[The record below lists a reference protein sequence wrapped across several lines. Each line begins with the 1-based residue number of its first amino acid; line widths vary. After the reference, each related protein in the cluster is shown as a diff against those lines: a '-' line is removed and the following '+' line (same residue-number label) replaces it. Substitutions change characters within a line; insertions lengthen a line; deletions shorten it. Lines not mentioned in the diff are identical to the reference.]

1 MNHLARRFSLFIAF
15 SFLVH
20 LVFLLTVPSLI
31 PPPQLKVIPVTLI
44 SRMDLYLTPREMR
57 ELWETPWIEEVKKE
71 LIWERLSTFPPLNLP
86 VAEVKEG
93 PKVRLEDLLPLP
105 VGREPVAQ
113 PKAPSK
119 VPSISPPRE
128 GPLERIIASLE
139 KTEPK
144 RKVKKPKE
152 PELSL
157 GPLKLGIKGPVAK
170 RKILYIPPPP
180 KAKIT
185 VEAEVIFKFWVKPD
199 GTVGRVIPLMKGDA
213 QLEMVAIEHIKQY
226 RFNPLPPDVPQVEMW
241 GTISVK
247 SVLK

>member
-1 MNHLARRFSLFIAF
+1 MNHLARRFSLFIVF

-44 SRMDLYLTPREMR
+44 SRMDLYLTPREMM
-57 ELWETPWIEEVKKE
+57 ELWEAPWIEEVKKE

-128 GPLERIIASLE
+128 GPLERIIASLK

-144 RKVKKPKE
+144 RKAKKPKE

-157 GPLKLGIKGPVAK
+157 GPLKLGIRGPVAK

-213 QLEMVAIEHIKQY
+213 RLEMVAIEHIKRY